1 MSLLRQLKMEK
12 LRRLEAKA
20 KAPKAKDL
28 RQLLFSKQITA
39 ISDPNTFVSLC
50 TTRRA
55 GKSTAKGAKALEIA
69 EKYPGCEIPYIG
81 LTRDSTERIIWKVLK
96 EFIAKYELPYRAID
110 SELKIKTD
118 KGSTIFLI
126 GADQK
131 NFIERFRGAKFP
143 LALIDE
149 VGAFRQGILQTLV
162 QDILEPCISD
172 YQGQIIISGTPGPV
186 PKGFFYE
193 ASQLKQHGFTS
204 HFWSVVDNPHLP
216 HITDQW
222 LDEMLKRKG
231 QTRDNP
237 TFRREWLGEWVE
249 DLDAL
254 VYKYK
259 RGRNDYAGDVPAG
272 SISVLGIDYGF
283 NDKTAFGIVSYH
295 PNHRKIWVQHVE
307 GHQGMIPSEIA
318 IRIQQLIVKY
328 RPGHIVADT
337 GGLGKSITEEMR
349 RRYSLPIQAAE
360 KTDKW
365 AWISL
370 INGEFIDGNLLV
382 HDSCTEYK
390 EQLLTLAKDDK
401 GNEDPTI
408 NNDLCD
414 AVLYSTRFVYNYVS
428 RPIQMPITDPTER
441 FKEQEKKWLEKE
453 ERPQSKEWWDVD

>member
-1 MSLLRQLKMEK
+1 MEK
-12 LRRLEAKA
+12 LRRLQAKQKTPA
-20 KAPKAKDL
+20 LINL
-28 RQLLFSKQITA
+28 RDALFDKQIEA
-39 ISDPNTFVSLC
+39 INDTNPFVSFC

-69 EKYPGCEIPYIG
+69 DKFPGCEIPYIA

-96 EFIAKYELPYRAID
+96 EFIDKYKLPFKTID

-131 NFIERFRGAKFP
+131 NFIERLRGGKFP
-143 LALIDE
+143 IALIDE
-149 VGAFRQGILQTLV
+149 AGAFRQNILQSLV
-162 QDILEPCISD
+162 QDILEPCVSD

-193 ASQLKQHGFTS
+193 ASKLKQHGFTS
-204 HFWSVVDNPHLP
+204 HFWSVIDNPYLP
-216 HITDQW
+216 HITDEW
-222 LDEMLKRKG
+222 LNQMLARKN

-249 DLDAL
+249 DPDAL

-259 RGRNDYAGDVPAG
+259 RIKNDYSGTVPPGA
-272 SISVLGIDYGF
+272 ISVLGIDYGF
-283 NDKTAFGIVSYH
+283 NDKTAFAIVSYH
-295 PNHRKIWVQHVE
+295 PNHPQIWVQHVE

-318 IRIQQLIVKY
+318 IRIQQLIKSY
-328 RPGHIVADT
+328 KPGNIVADT

-349 RRYSLPIQAAE
+349 RRYGIPIQPAE
-360 KTDKW
+360 KTDKLS
-365 AWISL
+365 WISL

-382 HDSCTEYK
+382 HESCVEYK
-390 EQLLTLAKDDK
+390 DQLLILSKDENGK
-401 GNEDPTI
+401 EDPTLP
-408 NNDLCD
+408 NDLCD
-414 AVLYSTRFVYNYVS
+414 AALYSTRFIYNYSS
-428 RPIQMPITDPTER
+428 RSIKMPSTDPVER

-453 ERPQSKEWWDVD
+453 EKAPQKEWWEQNVD